1 MNKVIIA
8 GEIVQQPE
16 LSHELFGEKMYEFKV
31 STKRTSGTPDIIS
44 CLVAENLVREIRE
57 NKFVNVHGEI
67 RTCFKPGETGGRRL
81 IVNVFVKSIGEYE
94 NDVDEV
100 YAYSA
105 SLGRSP
111 KFREVTGGKKLSEL
125 MLGIERG
132 RKDVVDVV
140 PAICWN
146 GNAEKVLHLKP
157 GDKVSLTGRLQSREY
172 TKPLE
177 NGETLTRTVYEI
189 SVYKIKK
196 VKKEK
201 K

>member
-1 MNKVIIA
+1 MNKVTIA
-8 GEIVQQPE
+8 GEVVRKPE
-16 LSHELFGEKMYEFKV
+16 LSHELFGEKMYEFKI
-31 STKRTSGTPDIIS
+31 STKRMSGTPDIIS
-44 CLVAENLVREIRE
+44 CLVVENLVGEIRE
-57 NKFVNVHGEI
+57 NKFVNICGEI
-67 RTCFKPGETGGRRL
+67 RTYFKPKADGGRRL
-81 IVNVFVKSIGEYE
+81 LVNVFVKSIGEYE
-94 NDVDEV
+94 KDVDEV

-125 MLGIERG
+125 ILGIERG

-177 NGETLTRTVYEI
+177 NGETLKRTVYEI